1 MMMITN
7 KHKAYLI
14 LAITFLL
21 GTLFGASGQYMLT
34 SQTAPKSGRS
44 VHEVTLEL
52 SRRLSLDPTQ
62 ELRVEQ
68 VFNETQQQYQEV
80 RNQMKPQFAVIREN
94 ARKQIREM
102 LSADQ
107 QVRFAQ
113 WTKEMDEKRER
124 EAQKKN

>member
-1 MMMITN
+1 MMITN

-21 GTLFGASGQYMLT
+21 GTMFGASGQYLLT
-34 SQTAPKSGRS
+34 SQSAPKTGHSP
-44 VHEVTLEL
+44 HEIALEL
-52 SRRLSLDPTQ
+52 SHQLSLDPSQ

-68 VFNETQQQYQEV
+68 VLNETQQQYQEV
-80 RNQMKPQFAVIREN
+80 RTQMKPQFAAIREN

-102 LSADQ
+102 LSSDQ
-107 QVRFAQ
+107 QVKFAQ
-113 WTKEMDEKRER
+113 WTKEMDAKRER